1 MTEAMNNEMTL
12 TTRENHLD
20 LVMNMIAMSVRRP
33 LHGLSVYYSHVL
45 ERRINLRQT
54 LLLINAQ
61 LAFAATA
68 FPTECPV
75 LLRIACG
82 AWLVSALLKCREEL

>member
-1 MTEAMNNEMTL
+1 MNNEMTI
-12 TTRENHLD
+12 TTREQQLN

-33 LHGLSVYYSHVL
+33 LLGLSNYYSRVL

-68 FPTECPV
+68 FPTDCPM
-75 LLRIACG
+75 LLRIVSG
-82 AWLVSALLKCREEL
+82 AWLVSALLKCRQEL